1 MSHEYSFKKVK
12 GTKAAV
18 DISWI
23 NLFKSIVRYDGR
35 ERERESGGGGE
46 RGRNKR
52 EIAKGVA
59 GRGRDR
65 GRKR

>member
-1 MSHEYSFKKVK
+1 MNTVLKRSFK

-35 ERERESGGGGE
+35 ERERKRE
-46 RGRNKR
+46 RG
-52 EIAKGVA
+52 
-59 GRGRDR
+59 R
-65 GRKR
+65 GRKRKK